1 MKRPMLF
8 GIEGELADV
17 ELYSEDFPLKQTQA
31 LLITLDD
38 IEAWVS
44 HAKDHFGSDSLRS
57 LAKHKNW
64 LSIVENYVLEVRDVL
79 DYGYDDD
86 EDDDIELRRVI
97 RCRLNADD
105 PLVESLEAVFSD
117 FPDDDDISEHQ
128 KGKAVAQTL
137 ISLTRFWMDQIY
149 QLLQRMLSIIT
160 GDGEVLTILKR
171 HELLTKLSF

>member
-8 GIEGELADV
+8 VIEGELSEV

-31 LLITLDD
+31 LLITLDEID
-38 IEAWVS
+38 VWVS
-44 HAKDHFGSDSLRS
+44 HAKDHFGGDSLRS
-57 LAKHKNW
+57 LAEHKNW

-79 DYGYDDD
+79 DYGYDGD

-97 RCRLNADD
+97 ACRLNADD

-137 ISLTRFWMDQIY
+137 ISLTRFWMDQIH
-149 QLLQRMLSIIT
+149 QLLQRLLSIIT
-160 GDGEVLTILKR
+160 GDGEVMTILKR
-171 HELLTKLSF
+171 HELLEKFSF